1 MLHDEHVEAE
11 EIAPGGSADSIVL
24 ALCHLPLQQV
34 PPSVGIP
41 LLPWASSG
49 AR

>member
-34 PPSVGIP
+34 QPGRKIP
-41 LLPWASSG
+41 LLPWAGRG